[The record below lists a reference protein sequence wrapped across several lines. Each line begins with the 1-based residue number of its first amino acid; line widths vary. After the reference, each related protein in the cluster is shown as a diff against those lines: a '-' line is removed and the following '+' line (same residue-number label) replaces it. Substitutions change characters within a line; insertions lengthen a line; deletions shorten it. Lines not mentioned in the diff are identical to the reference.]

1 MRKSG
6 PSSEV
11 DDVVIKEVS
20 LETKKRMDKTIADL
34 TDSVASIRSGRASV
48 HLLDH
53 VVVDYYGTPTPINQL
68 ATLHV
73 PEPTLITVQPWDLSQ
88 VHNLEKA
95 IMTSDLGVNPS
106 NDGRIIRIPI
116 PPLTQERRQ
125 ALAKHVGKI
134 AEEHRTAVRQIRRD
148 ANERIKKLFKDKQ
161 ISEDEEFR
169 SLEEIQKLTDNYIA
183 KIDALARQKEKE
195 ILEV

>member
-1 MRKSG
+1 M
-6 PSSEV
+6 
-11 DDVVIKEVS
+11 IKEVS

>member
-11 DDVVIKEVS
+11 DDVVIQEVS

-161 ISEDEEFR
+161 ISEDDEFR

>member
-161 ISEDEEFR
+161 ISEDDEFR
-169 SLEEIQKLTDNYIA
+169 SLEEIQKLTDDYIA